1 MMQDVER
8 VARTLAPHLEG
19 GREFDQMPPDR
30 RTLKIWRANGMCGT
44 NDATQEDAIDAA
56 TAALSAMTPD
66 AYAIDWIDVAT
77 ALHAGEDVGYAR
89 GWNDGIE
96 AAKWAVVGYIH
107 PDHGRLPGEAFASA
121 QIDKLK
127 KPTGN
132 LAPTTTDS
140 V

>member
-1 MMQDVER
+1 MMQDTER

-30 RTLKIWRANGMCGT
+30 RTLKIWRANGMCST

-66 AYAIDWIDVAT
+66 TDYV
-77 ALHAGEDVGYAR
+77 R
-89 GWNDGIE
+89 GWNDAVK
-96 AAKWAVVGYIH
+96 AAAELQSLEDIAVWNAAIQVVAALVDGCMYNA
-107 PDHGRLPGEAFASA
+107 HGRPQPALSEAIR
-121 QIDKLK
+121 QLK

-132 LAPTTTDS
+132 LAPTPADS

>member
-1 MMQDVER
+1 VQDAEQPTCVICAGECRGHSLGHSDQWKPEAGSRVAVMQDVER
-8 VARTLAPHLEG
+8 VARAICENGSDGSDWDKEPEG
-19 GREFDQMPPDR
+19 MRSQY
-30 RTLKIWRANGMCGT
+30 RT
-44 NDATQEDAIDAA
+44 DA

-66 AYAIDWIDVAT
+66 TDY
-77 ALHAGEDVGYAR
+77 ER
-89 GWNDGIE
+89 GWNAAIE

-132 LAPTTTDS
+132 
-140 V
+140 

>member
-8 VARTLAPHLEG
+8 VARAICADDPDIRMGDAEG
-19 GREFDQMPPDR
+19 VVQQRVNVEWKNYTRQ
-30 RTLKIWRANGMCGT
+30 
-44 NDATQEDAIDAA
+44 A
-56 TAALSAMTPD
+56 TAAISAMSPD
-66 AYAIDWIDVAT
+66 TALSH
-77 ALHAGEDVGYAR
+77 ALHAGEDVGYVR
-89 GWNDGIE
+89 GWNAAIE

-132 LAPTTTDS
+132 
-140 V
+140 